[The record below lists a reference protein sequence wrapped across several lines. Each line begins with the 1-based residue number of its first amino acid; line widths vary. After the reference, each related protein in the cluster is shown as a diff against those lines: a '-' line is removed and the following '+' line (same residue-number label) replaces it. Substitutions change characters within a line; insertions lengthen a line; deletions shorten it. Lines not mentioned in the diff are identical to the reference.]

1 MKSVAA
7 FKSNTSQAICLPKD
21 VALPESTKRGK
32 QCNAKIHAGYQYRDL
47 QDEETAGIGSCSV

>member
-21 VALPESTKRGK
+21 VALPKSIKWVDIIQVGRGPL
-32 QCNAKIHAGYQYRDL
+32 IVPAG
-47 QDEETAGIGSCSV
+47 AIGIVSSARKV